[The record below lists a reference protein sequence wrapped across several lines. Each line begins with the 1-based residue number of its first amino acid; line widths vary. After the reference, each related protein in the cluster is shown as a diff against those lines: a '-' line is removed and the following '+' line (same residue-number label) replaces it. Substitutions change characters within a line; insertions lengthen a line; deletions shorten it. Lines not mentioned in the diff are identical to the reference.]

1 MTLSNILRKKRFQKK
16 SLQKPKKMFYFSVV
30 DIESPLRGILST
42 KKDAFS
48 FQEESTIGRY
58 AFQAYCVS
66 IPLLKNL
73 HDQELRYDPDSPYG
87 KDLKQ
92 CIESVGFFF
101 KHFTNLENAMVP
113 FLTVKPSRKDEFF
126 QNYAVHFKEKDWLLK
141 QQRQIRSILY
151 RFDQVDLKK
160 LDLPEAYET
169 ALHSEIER
177 GRRGL
182 KAGLTR
188 LASEIH
194 KQSLAFKKDHKNLAL
209 SVDTEDL
216 VEIIKMANN
225 QG

>member
-1 MTLSNILRKKRFQKK
+1 
-16 SLQKPKKMFYFSVV
+16 
-30 DIESPLRGILST
+30 
-42 KKDAFS
+42 
-48 FQEESTIGRY
+48 
-58 AFQAYCVS
+58 
-66 IPLLKNL
+66 
-73 HDQELRYDPDSPYG
+73 
-87 KDLKQ
+87 
-92 CIESVGFFF
+92 
-101 KHFTNLENAMVP
+101 MVP